1 MTMKISHKLY
11 IEEWH
16 VLLSLKESQWKL
28 NQEHD
33 QNLQMDEM
41 SQQKKYYG
49 LNTIPGFQEH

>member
-11 IEEWH
+11 IEEWR

-49 LNTIPGFQEH
+49 LNTIPGF